1 MFRFIVESVQAYN
14 QVGFFIGALI
24 CLGLGGLIFGNALYW
39 RVHAARAMGTVIGV
53 IDRGGMYTPV
63 YRYTLPDGQTHEA
76 KSDTSSGW
84 ARGKETGRVVS
95 LMISAHNP
103 TEAREANN
111 YLFDAIGILL
121 IAPGVW
127 LGYTALT
134 AYPVTWMTWIMA
146 VVMVVYLAERGRRVF
161 LPKGQR
167 LSIADWKKQHG
178 LDEVS
183 TIDPADIKPI
193 EKIIATPEMREK
205 GQVQWRNNKRAA
217 PLVGIFAVALLAGGI
232 YQAGDLARLELSG
245 LRAQGEVERLVGE
258 SSSRGSYSYHA
269 IVRYR
274 TEKNIRIEFKDNVGS
289 NPPSYRPGD
298 RVTVLYLPD
307 NPRGKAII
315 DRGVFWNWA
324 IPGMLFV
331 VAAFLAWLFVVML
344 GIGMT
349 RKSTG
354 GLAVETPA

>member
-274 TEKNIRIEFKDNVGS
+274 TEKNIRIDFKDNVGS

>member
-39 RVHAARAMGTVIGV
+39 RVQAARAMGTVIGV

-76 KSDTSSGW
+76 MSDTSSGW

-274 TEKNIRIEFKDNVGS
+274 TEKNIRIDFKDNVGS

>member
-39 RVHAARAMGTVIGV
+39 RVQAARAMGTVIGV

>member
-232 YQAGDLARLELSG
+232 YQASDLARLESSG
-245 LRAQGEVERLVGE
+245 LRAQGEVERLVGK

-331 VAAFLAWLFVVML
+331 VAAFLAWLFVVIL